1 MTDFDARM
9 SQLRKRFQSRAAED
23 RTRLAAAVGA
33 EDRAET
39 RRLAHGLSGSG
50 GVFGFAGLSAAAE
63 AVELAAD
70 EDRPWDEIEKLC
82 GILMRALD
90 EAVQPV

>member
-1 MTDFDARM
+1 MTDFDDRM
-9 SQLRKRFQSRAAED
+9 AQLRVRFQVRAAED
-23 RTRLAAAVGA
+23 RVRLAAALAA

-50 GVFGFAGLSAAAE
+50 GVFGFAGLSSAAE
-63 AVELAAD
+63 AVEVAVDAD
-70 EDRPWDEIEKLC
+70 CAWDEVEKLC
-82 GILMRALD
+82 AVLLRVLD